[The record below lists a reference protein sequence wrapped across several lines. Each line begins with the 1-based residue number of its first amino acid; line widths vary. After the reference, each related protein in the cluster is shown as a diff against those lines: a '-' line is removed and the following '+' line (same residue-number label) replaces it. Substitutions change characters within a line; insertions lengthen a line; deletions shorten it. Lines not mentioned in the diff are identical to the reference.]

1 MLRHVVCLSFLLF
14 ASMAN
19 AALNK
24 WVDEKGQVHYG
35 DQIPPQ
41 YIDQKRS
48 VLNEQGVVVERIDK
62 AKSSEQYEKE
72 AEQKRIKAEQD
83 RARMIEAKKNA
94 LRDRVLMDTF
104 TTERDLIH
112 ARDARVEAVDSQIQ
126 LTEAFIK
133 ENERKQDEVQKRI
146 EKLEKAGRTVP
157 DNMHKEL
164 GSVSRQ
170 METNKQYIENK
181 RVEREQIIKKFDED
195 IIRFRELM
203 EEKNRR
209 AN

>member
-1 MLRHVVCLSFLLF
+1 MLRQLVFSLLLVVAPF
-14 ASMAN
+14 AN
-19 AALNK
+19 AALHK

-48 VLNEQGVVVERIDK
+48 VLNEQGVVVERVEK
-62 AKSSEQYEKE
+62 AKTSEQYEKE
-72 AEQKRIKAEQD
+72 AEEKRIKAEQD

-104 TTERDLIH
+104 TTERDLII

-133 ENERKQDEVQKRI
+133 ENERKQDELKKRI
-146 EKLEKAGRTVP
+146 ESIEKAGRVVP
-157 DNMHKEL
+157 ENLHKEMD
-164 GSVSRQ
+164 SVSGQ
-170 METNKQYIENK
+170 LATNLKFIEDK
-181 RVEREQIIKKFDED
+181 KVERQQIIVKFDDD
-195 IIRFRELM
+195 IKRFRELM
-203 EEKNRR
+203 DAKNKRGQ
-209 AN
+209 

>member
-1 MLRHVVCLSFLLF
+1 MLRLVVCALLLLIT
-14 ASMAN
+14 SIAN

-41 YIDQKRS
+41 YLDQKRS
-48 VLNEQGVVVERIDK
+48 VLNEQGVVVERFDK
-62 AKSSEQYEKE
+62 AKTSEEHEKE

-83 RARMIEAKKNA
+83 RARMIEAKKKA

-104 TTERDLIH
+104 TTERDLLI

-133 ENERKQDEVQKRI
+133 ENERKQEDVRKRI
-146 EKLEKAGRTVP
+146 EGIEKAGRTVP
-157 DNMHKEL
+157 DNLLKERD
-164 GSVSRQ
+164 SVSKQ
-170 METNKQYIENK
+170 MQTNVQYIADK
-181 RVEREQIIKKFDED
+181 KIEREEIISKFEAD
-195 IIRFRELM
+195 IKRFRELM
-203 EEKNRR
+203 EEKNKR